1 MKENAIRTQVG
12 ELDLS
17 VILFDE
23 AFLLNLPEHATEQHR
38 HSEYEIF
45 FVLQG
50 AISIEGQGRT
60 VQAKA
65 PAAVILP
72 PLFDHRTVPHDL
84 TGYCMYFQWEQKTDR
99 RKNHR
104 LNHASAQL
112 QDKITVLSLSD
123 EGKFYVNQLAK
134 SEKSDYSDGTEAH
147 LTALLFGEVF
157 RPLFAVGA
165 SGTSQKIRQYINTID
180 LYIYQHCREPIRLS
194 DLSKVLYLCPK
205 QISRIIR
212 KKYGCSLSE
221 LVKKHRI
228 SLAQN
233 LLRETDRSVNEIA
246 AEVGYETPNYFYV
259 QFRQVC
265 NETPAQYRARAKG
278 SANSF

>member
-17 VILFDE
+17 VVLFDE
-23 AFLLNLPEHATEQHR
+23 AFPLNLPDHVTERHR

-50 AISIEGQGRT
+50 AISIEGQGKT
-60 VQAKA
+60 VRAQA

-72 PLFDHRTVPHDL
+72 PLFDHRTIPHEL
-84 TGYCMYFQWEQKTDR
+84 TGYCMYFQWEQKANR
-99 RKNHR
+99 QKSRR
-104 LNHASAQL
+104 LNE
-112 QDKITVLSLSD
+112 ITEALRDNATAVPLSD
-123 EGKFYVNQLAK
+123 EGSFYVRQLAK
-134 SEKSDYSDGTEAH
+134 SAKSDCSDGTEPH
-147 LTALLFGEVF
+147 LTALLFAEVF
-157 RPLFAVGA
+157 RPLFSVGA
-165 SGTSQKIRQYINTID
+165 SGASQKIRQYINTID
-180 LYIYQHCREPIRLS
+180 LYVYQHCREPIRLS
-194 DLSKVLYLCPK
+194 NLSKVLYLCPK

-228 SLAQN
+228 ALAQT
-233 LLRETDRSVNEIA
+233 LLRETDKSVSEIA

-265 NETPAQYRARAKG
+265 NEPPAQYRARVRGEA
-278 SANSF
+278 